1 MIFNKEYRITDFVSA
16 FSVKNSAGQ
25 VITMR
30 ARDTSCLIFTQSGRI
45 GFVPNDAQSGAE
57 REVACEPKSPIYI
70 PRGASYVNTCKE
82 SSESIMF
89 NFIDENGPSF
99 LCGLPDI
106 GSAAVKE
113 AFGTVKTGE
122 ASPENEFKALSTLYL
137 LISEIEST
145 VQTHPLMRDA
155 CEYILRNYS
164 DPTLDLDR
172 VARAAH
178 VSKIWLCKR
187 FPAEYGTSPFKYLT
201 RERMKHAFELI
212 REGFGVSETALQV
225 GYSDVYG
232 FSRAYKRYFGHS
244 PSDDARRQYR
254 RAPKINPA

>member
-1 MIFNKEYRITDFVSA
+1 MHEY
-16 FSVKNSAGQ
+16 G
-25 VITMR
+25 
-30 ARDTSCLIFTQSGRI
+30 
-45 GFVPNDAQSGAE
+45 VPLTRLEDISGADCVI
-57 REVACEPKSPIYI
+57 VAV
-70 PRGASYVNTCKE
+70 AH
-82 SSESIMF
+82 
-89 NFIDENGPSF
+89 
-99 LCGLPDI
+99 
-106 GSAAVKE
+106 
-113 AFGTVKTGE
+113 
-122 ASPENEFKALSTLYL
+122 NEFKALSTLYL

-145 VQTHPLMRDA
+145 AQTHPLMRDA

-254 RAPKINPA
+254 RTPKINPA